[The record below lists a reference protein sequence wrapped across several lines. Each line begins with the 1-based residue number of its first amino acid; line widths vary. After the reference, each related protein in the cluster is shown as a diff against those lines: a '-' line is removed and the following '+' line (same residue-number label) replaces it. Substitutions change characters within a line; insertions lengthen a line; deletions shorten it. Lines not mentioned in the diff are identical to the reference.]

1 MAAYLLAVLDGPVVD
16 AVVAEKLNWPRW
28 GSVAS
33 IFISFSA
40 VTMLNSRL
48 AIVVYAES
56 LSRPEAMAVP
66 K

>member
-1 MAAYLLAVLDGPVVD
+1 VAAHLLAVCTAQLQTRSPEV
-16 AVVAEKLNWPRW
+16 KLNRPRC

-40 VTMLNSRL
+40 VTESNSRP

-56 LSRPEAMAVP
+56 PSLPEAMAVP

>member
-1 MAAYLLAVLDGPVVD
+1 LPFCTAQLWTRSPAV
-16 AVVAEKLNWPRW
+16 KLNWPRC

-40 VTMLNSRL
+40 VTELNSRP
-48 AIVVYAES
+48 AIAVYAES
-56 LSRPEAMAVP
+56 PSLPDAMAVP